1 MQKSIVGCL
10 HSLDWTT
17 GLNFGQVC
25 VYFCANLEAIFKN
38 LLVQLHRM
46 IRMILIAELLTVIL
60 TVMHL
65 Y

>member
-1 MQKSIVGCL
+1 M
-10 HSLDWTT
+10 
-17 GLNFGQVC
+17 
-25 VYFCANLEAIFKN
+25 YFCANLEAIFKN

-46 IRMILIAELLTVIL
+46 IRMILIAELLTVVL